1 MSTTNDVSD
10 VWKRNTIIK
19 KLDGTYTIFYKNGPY
34 QVCSKELDDRGLYD
48 INEVASFWESLPL
61 DDVRKVAEEP
71 PTPLTNAELVAKL
84 KSELAS
90 IRWNHAT
97 GGINVAGFEIDTN
110 TDSQLLI
117 SGAVSLAMVKPET
130 VFKFKTKTGFVD
142 LTSQIMIYIG
152 ASVGTHIQL
161 CYAHE
166 AVLAAMLDPIA
177 DDREALLAFDL
188 EQGWP

>member
-1 MSTTNDVSD
+1 MGTVNDVSD
-10 VWKRNTIIK
+10 VWKNNTIIK
-19 KLDGTYTIFYKNGPY
+19 NLDGTYTVFYKNGPY
-34 QVCSKELDDRGLYD
+34 QVCSKERDDRGLYD
-48 INEVASFWESLPL
+48 INEVAAYWESLPES
-61 DDVRKVAEEP
+61 DIRKVKEEEP
-71 PTPLTNAELVAKL
+71 APLTNEELLNKL
-84 KSELAS
+84 KTDLAP

-130 VFKFKTKTGFVD
+130 IFKFKTKTGFVD
-142 LTSQIMIYIG
+142 LTSQLMLYIG
-152 ASVGTHIQL
+152 ASVGTHIQM

-166 AVLAAMLDPIA
+166 AALAAMLDEIA
-177 DDREALLAFDL
+177 NDREALLTFDL